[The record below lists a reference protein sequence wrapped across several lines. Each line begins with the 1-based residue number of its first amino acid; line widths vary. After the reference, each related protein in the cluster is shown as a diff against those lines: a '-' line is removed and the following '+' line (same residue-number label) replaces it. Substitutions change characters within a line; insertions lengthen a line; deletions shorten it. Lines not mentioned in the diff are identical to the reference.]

1 MKLIVDKESI
11 IYDYLRESL
20 NESKNTI
27 KGFLSKRMV
36 TINNKVVTKY
46 DYKVHP
52 KDEIMI
58 GNTKISNNN
67 MTDIDIVYEDNF
79 LLAVTKPN
87 ALLTIATD
95 KEKDKTLYNMV
106 SSYVKGKDKNNKIFI
121 IHRLDKDTSGIV
133 LFAKDEK
140 TKKLFQN
147 NWNDNVKRTYLAVV
161 HGKTKEKDS
170 LVLGMKE
177 TRDGLNTYVDN
188 NGDKT
193 ITNYNK
199 IGGNEQYSYLEI
211 DIKTCKK
218 NQIRLALS
226 HIGNPILGDRKYGIK
241 DDSKI
246 MMLHAYKLEFINP
259 LNKKKMVL
267 ISKPSKVFNYYKKL
281 CG

>member
-11 IYDYLRESL
+11 IYDYLRDNL

-58 GNTKISNNN
+58 GNTQINNN
-67 MTDIDIVYEDNF
+67 MTNIDIVYEDNF
-79 LLAVTKPN
+79 LIAVNKPSN
-87 ALLTIATD
+87 LLTIATE
-95 KEKDKTLYNMV
+95 KEKERTLYNMV
-106 SSYVKGKDKNNKIFI
+106 SSYVKEKDKSNKIFI

-161 HGKTKEKDS
+161 HGKTK
-170 LVLGMKE
+170 
-177 TRDGLNTYVDN
+177 
-188 NGDKT
+188 DK
-193 ITNYNK
+193 
-199 IGGNEQYSYLEI
+199 
-211 DIKTCKK
+211 
-218 NQIRLALS
+218 A
-226 HIGNPILGDRKYGIK
+226 
-241 DDSKI
+241 
-246 MMLHAYKLEFINP
+246 
-259 LNKKKMVL
+259 
-267 ISKPSKVFNYYKKL
+267 
-281 CG
+281 